1 MKDNKNDSTTVLS
14 RFGRDKRQRTVT
26 ATAERVERRPRLQR
40 DAADSEQP
48 SSEGPRERASY
59 NPHFTADNRPAFDKP
74 RRQFGDKPAY
84 GERKSGD
91 KPRYEHRDGDKPRR
105 QFGDKPAYGERKSG
119 DKPRYEH
126 RDGDKPRRQY
136 GDKPAYGEHKY
147 GDKPRY
153 EHRDGDKPR
162 RQYGDKPAYGERSFG
177 DKPRYENRDG
187 DKPRR
192 QYGDKPAYG
201 ERKFGDKP
209 AYGERKFGDKPRY
222 EHRDG
227 DKPRR
232 QYGDKPAYGERKFGD
247 KKYGDRKFGDKPYKP
262 GPRKHDDKPAS
273 YPKFTPEKQ
282 VGEMRLNRFLAQS
295 GLCSRREADDFI
307 TAGLVT
313 VNGQIVTQ
321 LGTKVLPTD
330 EVKFNDSRV
339 QGEKKVYLVLN
350 KPKGYVTSLDDP
362 HAGKTVMDLVEG
374 ACTERIYPVGRLDKN
389 SLGLLLFTNDGDLTK
404 QLTHPSYLKKKIYQV
419 TLDKPLARADMDRI
433 AEGIT
438 LEDGEIFADEISYV
452 KENKQEIGI
461 EIHSGRNR
469 IVRRIF
475 EFLGYTVTKLDRV
488 YYAGLTKKNLKRGA
502 WRFLS
507 REEVERLKSGQ
518 YE

>member
-1 MKDNKNDSTTVLS
+1 MKDFKNDSTSVLS

-48 SSEGPRERASY
+48 SDDRKPDKRASY
-59 NPHFTADNRPAFDKP
+59 NPHFTDDNRPAFDKP
-74 RRQFGDKPAY
+74 RR
-84 GERKSGD
+84 
-91 KPRYEHRDGDKPRR
+91 
-105 QFGDKPAYGERKSG
+105 
-119 DKPRYEH
+119 
-126 RDGDKPRRQY
+126 
-136 GDKPAYGEHKY
+136 
-147 GDKPRY
+147 
-153 EHRDGDKPR
+153 
-162 RQYGDKPAYGERSFG
+162 SFG
-177 DKPRYENRDG
+177 DKPRGEKPAYGDNRGPKKFGAPADGERKFGDKKFGDRKFG
-187 DKPRR
+187 DKP
-192 QYGDKPAYG
+192 YG

-209 AYGERKFGDKPRY
+209 GGERKFGDKP
-222 EHRDG
+222 
-227 DKPRR
+227 
-232 QYGDKPAYGERKFGD
+232 YGDRKFGGKPAGDRKFGD
-247 KKYGDRKFGDKPYKP
+247 KKFGDRKFGDKPYKP
-262 GPRKHDDKPAS
+262 GFRKHDDKPAS

-321 LGTKVLPTD
+321 LGTKVMPTD

-362 HAGKTVMDLVEG
+362 HAGKTVMELVQG

-404 QLTHPSYLKKKIYQV
+404 QLTHPAFQKKKIYQV
-419 TLDKPLARADMDRI
+419 SLDKPLTRADMDRI
-433 AEGIT
+433 AEGVT

-452 KENKQEIGI
+452 KDNKQEVGI

>member
-48 SSEGPRERASY
+48 SSEGPRGRASY

-105 QFGDKPAYGERKSG
+105 Q
-119 DKPRYEH
+119 
-126 RDGDKPRRQY
+126 Y
-136 GDKPAYGEHKY
+136 GDKPA
-147 GDKPRY
+147 
-153 EHRDGDKPR
+153 
-162 RQYGDKPAYGERSFG
+162 F
-177 DKPRYENRDG
+177 
-187 DKPRR
+187 
-192 QYGDKPAYG
+192 
-201 ERKFGDKP
+201 
-209 AYGERKFGDKPRY
+209 GERKFGDKPRY

>member
-48 SSEGPRERASY
+48 SSEGPRGRASY

-136 GDKPAYGEHKY
+136 GDKPAYGE
-147 GDKPRY
+147 
-153 EHRDGDKPR
+153 
-162 RQYGDKPAYGERSFG
+162 
-177 DKPRYENRDG
+177 
-187 DKPRR
+187 
-192 QYGDKPAYG
+192 
-201 ERKFGDKP
+201 
-209 AYGERKFGDKPRY
+209 RKFGDKPRY
-222 EHRDG
+222 ELRDG

>member
-48 SSEGPRERASY
+48 SSEGPRGRASY

-105 QFGDKPAYGERKSG
+105 QY
-119 DKPRYEH
+119 
-126 RDGDKPRRQY
+126 
-136 GDKPAYGEHKY
+136 
-147 GDKPRY
+147 
-153 EHRDGDKPR
+153 
-162 RQYGDKPAYGERSFG
+162 
-177 DKPRYENRDG
+177 
-187 DKPRR
+187 
-192 QYGDKPAYG
+192 
-201 ERKFGDKP
+201 GDKP

-488 YYAGLTKKNLKRGA
+488 YYACLTKKNLKRGA

>member
-48 SSEGPRERASY
+48 SSEGPRGRASY

-136 GDKPAYGEHKY
+136 
-147 GDKPRY
+147 
-153 EHRDGDKPR
+153 
-162 RQYGDKPAYGERSFG
+162 
-177 DKPRYENRDG
+177 
-187 DKPRR
+187 
-192 QYGDKPAYG
+192 
-201 ERKFGDKP
+201 GDKP

-452 KENKQEIGI
+452 KENKQ
-461 EIHSGRNR
+461 
-469 IVRRIF
+469 
-475 EFLGYTVTKLDRV
+475 
-488 YYAGLTKKNLKRGA
+488 
-502 WRFLS
+502 
-507 REEVERLKSGQ
+507 
-518 YE
+518 

>member
-1 MKDNKNDSTTVLS
+1 MKDFKNDSTSVLT

-48 SSEGPRERASY
+48 SDDRKPVKRASY
-59 NPHFTADNRPAFDKP
+59 NHHFTEDNRPAFDKP
-74 RRQFGDKPAY
+74 RRSFGDERQGDRARSDERYRDGDKPRRSFGDKPRGEKPAYGDNRGPKKFGDRKFGDKPY

-91 KPRYEHRDGDKPRR
+91 KPAGDRR
-105 QFGDKPAYGERKSG
+105 FADKKSGDRRFGDKP
-119 DKPRYEH
+119 
-126 RDGDKPRRQY
+126 
-136 GDKPAYGEHKY
+136 
-147 GDKPRY
+147 
-153 EHRDGDKPR
+153 
-162 RQYGDKPAYGERSFG
+162 
-177 DKPRYENRDG
+177 
-187 DKPRR
+187 
-192 QYGDKPAYG
+192 YG

-209 AYGERKFGDKPRY
+209 AGD
-222 EHRDG
+222 
-227 DKPRR
+227 RR
-232 QYGDKPAYGERKFGD
+232 FTD
-247 KKYGDRKFGDKPYKP
+247 KKSGDRRFGDKPYKP
-262 GPRKHDDKPAS
+262 GFRKHDDKPAS

-282 VGEMRLNRFLAQS
+282 IGEMRLNRFLAQS

-362 HAGKTVMDLVEG
+362 HAGKTVMELVQG

-404 QLTHPSYLKKKIYQV
+404 QLTHPAFRKKKIYQV
-419 TLDKPLARADMDRI
+419 SLDKPLTRADMDRI

-452 KENKQEIGI
+452 KDNKQEVGI

>member
-48 SSEGPRERASY
+48 SSEGPRGRASY

-105 QFGDKPAYGERKSG
+105 QY
-119 DKPRYEH
+119 
-126 RDGDKPRRQY
+126 
-136 GDKPAYGEHKY
+136 
-147 GDKPRY
+147 
-153 EHRDGDKPR
+153 
-162 RQYGDKPAYGERSFG
+162 
-177 DKPRYENRDG
+177 
-187 DKPRR
+187 
-192 QYGDKPAYG
+192 
-201 ERKFGDKP
+201 GDKP

-282 VGEMRLNRFLAQS
+282 VGEMRLNRFLAKS

>member
-1 MKDNKNDSTTVLS
+1 MKDFKNDSTSVLT

-48 SSEGPRERASY
+48 SDDRKPVKRASY
-59 NPHFTADNRPAFDKP
+59 NPHFTEDNRPAFDKP
-74 RRQFGDKPAY
+74 RRSFGDERQGDRARSDERYRDGDKPRRSFGDKPRGEKTAYGDNRGPKKFGDRKFGDKPY

-91 KPRYEHRDGDKPRR
+91 KPAGDRR
-105 QFGDKPAYGERKSG
+105 FTDKKSG
-119 DKPRYEH
+119 D
-126 RDGDKPRRQY
+126 RR
-136 GDKPAYGEHKY
+136 
-147 GDKPRY
+147 
-153 EHRDGDKPR
+153 
-162 RQYGDKPAYGERSFG
+162 
-177 DKPRYENRDG
+177 
-187 DKPRR
+187 
-192 QYGDKPAYG
+192 
-201 ERKFGDKP
+201 
-209 AYGERKFGDKPRY
+209 
-222 EHRDG
+222 
-227 DKPRR
+227 
-232 QYGDKPAYGERKFGD
+232 
-247 KKYGDRKFGDKPYKP
+247 FGDKPYKP
-262 GPRKHDDKPAS
+262 GFRKHDDKPAS

-282 VGEMRLNRFLAQS
+282 IGEMRLNRFLAQS

-307 TAGLVT
+307 TAGVVS
-313 VNGQIVTQ
+313 VNGKIVTE

-330 EVKFNDSRV
+330 EVRFNDEPV

-362 HAGKTVMDLVEG
+362 HAGKTVMELVSG

-404 QLTHPSYLKKKIYQV
+404 QLTHPSYKKKKIYQV
-419 TLDKPLARADMDRI
+419 TLDKPLTRADMDRI
-433 AEGIT
+433 AEGVT

-452 KENKQEIGI
+452 KENKQEVGI

-502 WRFLS
+502 WRFLT

>member
-1 MKDNKNDSTTVLS
+1 MPHKLIQIRMKDNKNDSTTVLS

-48 SSEGPRERASY
+48 SSEGPRGRASY

-136 GDKPAYGEHKY
+136 
-147 GDKPRY
+147 
-153 EHRDGDKPR
+153 
-162 RQYGDKPAYGERSFG
+162 
-177 DKPRYENRDG
+177 
-187 DKPRR
+187 
-192 QYGDKPAYG
+192 
-201 ERKFGDKP
+201 GDKP

>member
-105 QFGDKPAYGERKSG
+105 Q
-119 DKPRYEH
+119 
-126 RDGDKPRRQY
+126 Y

-147 GDKPRY
+147 
-153 EHRDGDKPR
+153 
-162 RQYGDKPAYGERSFG
+162 
-177 DKPRYENRDG
+177 
-187 DKPRR
+187 
-192 QYGDKPAYG
+192 
-201 ERKFGDKP
+201 
-209 AYGERKFGDKPRY
+209 GDKPRY

>member
-1 MKDNKNDSTTVLS
+1 MKDFKNDSTSVLT

-48 SSEGPRERASY
+48 SDDRKPVKRASY
-59 NPHFTADNRPAFDKP
+59 NPHFTEDNRPAFDKP
-74 RRQFGDKPAY
+74 RRSFGD
-84 GERKSGD
+84 ERQGD
-91 KPRYEHRDGDKPRR
+91 RARSDERYRDGDKPRR
-105 QFGDKPAYGERKSG
+105 
-119 DKPRYEH
+119 
-126 RDGDKPRRQY
+126 
-136 GDKPAYGEHKY
+136 
-147 GDKPRY
+147 
-153 EHRDGDKPR
+153 
-162 RQYGDKPAYGERSFG
+162 SFG
-177 DKPRYENRDG
+177 DKPRGE
-187 DKPRR
+187 
-192 QYGDKPAYG
+192 KPASG
-201 ERKFGDKP
+201 DNRGPKKFGDKP
-209 AYGERKFGDKPRY
+209 AGD
-222 EHRDG
+222 
-227 DKPRR
+227 RR
-232 QYGDKPAYGERKFGD
+232 FAD
-247 KKYGDRKFGDKPYKP
+247 KKSGDRRFGDKPYKP
-262 GPRKHDDKPAS
+262 GFRKHDDKPAS

-282 VGEMRLNRFLAQS
+282 IGEMRLNRFLAQS

-321 LGTKVLPTD
+321 LGPKVLPTD

-362 HAGKTVMDLVEG
+362 HAGKTVMELVQG

-404 QLTHPSYLKKKIYQV
+404 QLTHPAFRKKKIYQV
-419 TLDKPLARADMDRI
+419 SLDKPLTRADMDRI

-452 KENKQEIGI
+452 KDNKQEVGI

>member
-48 SSEGPRERASY
+48 SSEGPRGRASY

-105 QFGDKPAYGERKSG
+105 QY
-119 DKPRYEH
+119 
-126 RDGDKPRRQY
+126 
-136 GDKPAYGEHKY
+136 
-147 GDKPRY
+147 
-153 EHRDGDKPR
+153 
-162 RQYGDKPAYGERSFG
+162 
-177 DKPRYENRDG
+177 
-187 DKPRR
+187 
-192 QYGDKPAYG
+192 
-201 ERKFGDKP
+201 GDKP

-295 GLCSRREADDFI
+295 GICSRREADDFI
-307 TAGLVT
+307 TAGLVS
-313 VNGQIVTQ
+313 VNGKIVTE
-321 LGTKVLPTD
+321 LGTKVMPTD
-330 EVKFNDSRV
+330 EVRFNDSRV

-362 HAGKTVMDLVEG
+362 HAAKTVMDLVRG

-389 SLGLLLFTNDGDLTK
+389 SLGLLLFTNDGDMTK
-404 QLTHPSYLKKKIYQV
+404 QLTHPSYRKKKIYQV
-419 TLDKPLARADMDRI
+419 SLDNPLTRADMDRI
-433 AEGIT
+433 AEGVT
-438 LEDGEIFADEISYV
+438 LEDGEIHADEISYV
-452 KENKQEIGI
+452 KENKQEVGI

-475 EFLGYTVTKLDRV
+475 ESLGYTVTKLDRV

-502 WRFLS
+502 WRFLT

>member
-48 SSEGPRERASY
+48 SSEGSRERASY

-84 GERKSGD
+84 GE
-91 KPRYEHRDGDKPRR
+91 H
-105 QFGDKPAYGERKSG
+105 KSG

-136 GDKPAYGEHKY
+136 GDKPAYGE
-147 GDKPRY
+147 
-153 EHRDGDKPR
+153 
-162 RQYGDKPAYGERSFG
+162 
-177 DKPRYENRDG
+177 
-187 DKPRR
+187 
-192 QYGDKPAYG
+192 
-201 ERKFGDKP
+201 
-209 AYGERKFGDKPRY
+209 RKFGDKPRY

-232 QYGDKPAYGERKFGD
+232 PYGDKPAYGERKFGD